1 MKKIL
6 KHMKPYLGLV
16 VLIVGLLVVQAWADL
31 KLPNYMSSI
40 VNVGIQQNGI
50 EHASPNEMSEDG
62 MNFIQSILPK
72 EKGDLFNQSYTLD
85 NGVYKINDNVD
96 RDALNILMG
105 DTIWTL
111 INLGNQSGSNTTITQ
126 DIDIKKMYE
135 MTPMLQMIPDSLK
148 LEAFGKA
155 QEVEESLK
163 VQSGVVLAKLL
174 YEDIGTDISSLQR
187 SYILSTGLKMLGIT
201 LIGVISAIGVG
212 FAATKTGSG
221 FSRRLRRDVFEKT
234 QSLSSAEYNH
244 FSPSSLVVR
253 TVNDVSQVQMMIM
266 MSLRMFIYA
275 PIMAIGGIVMI
286 RNKATNMTWIIALAC
301 AALMIVLLFVYFVAV
316 PKFKIRQKLVD
327 RVNQVFRENLSGLL
341 VIRAFGN
348 SKFEKKRFSKAND
361 DVASVTLF
369 INRVMAFMM
378 PIMMLIMNLT
388 VAGIIWY
395 GAYQVNDGLLQIG
408 DMMAFMSYA
417 MQIIMSFLMISMMFV
432 FIPRAMVSLNRIE
445 EVLDTQNSVLDPVNP
460 KAFIEDKRGYVE
472 FEDVSF
478 KYSGADEAVLE
489 NITFT
494 AKPGQTT
501 AIIGSTGSGK
511 SSIINLIPRFYDVNS
526 GVVKVSGVDVR
537 EVSQKQL
544 REEIGYVPQKGV
556 LHSGTVLS
564 NITYGKPDA
573 SHEEVLAALDVAQAN
588 FILDKEDGLDFE
600 ITQGGTNVSGG
611 QRQRLSIAR
620 ALIKD
625 ATIFIFDDSFSAL
638 DFKTDRLLRDAI
650 ARNYE
655 NATLII
661 VAQRVNTIL
670 EADQILVVDEGK
682 LVGKGTHA
690 ELLKSCP
697 TYYEIAS
704 SQLSQEELNYAWK

>member
-16 VLIVGLLVVQAWADL
+16 VLIVGLLIVQAWADL

-111 INLGNQSGSNTTITQ
+111 INLGDQSGSNTTVTQ
-126 DIDIKKMYE
+126 DIDVKKMYE
-135 MTPMLQMIPDSLK
+135 MTPMLQMIPDNIK

-556 LHSGTVLS
+556 LHSGSVLS

>member
-16 VLIVGLLVVQAWADL
+16 VLIVGLLIVQAWADL

-62 MNFIQSILPK
+62 LNFIQSILPK

-111 INLGNQSGSNTTITQ
+111 INLGDQSGSNTTVTQ

-135 MTPMLQMIPDSLK
+135 MTPMLHMIPDNIK

-472 FEDVSF
+472 FDDVSF

-556 LHSGTVLS
+556 LHSGSVLS

>member
-690 ELLKSCP
+690 ELLMSCP